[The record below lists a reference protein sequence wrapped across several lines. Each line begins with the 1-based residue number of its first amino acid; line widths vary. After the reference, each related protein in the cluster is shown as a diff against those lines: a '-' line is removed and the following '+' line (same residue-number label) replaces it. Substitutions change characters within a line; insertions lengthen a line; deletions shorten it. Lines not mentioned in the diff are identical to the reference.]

1 MAIISLLET
10 LVKGIMD
17 ADSPKIINRKELV

>member
-17 ADSPKIINRKELV
+17 ADSPKINNRKELV